1 MEFQRVFADERA
13 CTEYLFTSR
22 WPDGFTCPGCGGRR
36 AWQVARRRVVWE
48 CAACH
53 RQTSVTAGT
62 VLHRTHT
69 PLHLWFWAAYLVAT
83 GTPGISALQLQRQLG
98 LSRYET
104 AWMILHKL
112 RRAMVNPD
120 REPLTGAIE
129 VDEAFLGGVAEG
141 RRGRQHG
148 VKPLV
153 VIAVEVRGA
162 GCGRVRMKLIDDASA
177 QTLCGFVTQVAASG
191 SSVHTDGW
199 QGYKRLS
206 RLGYDHQRRSQ
217 LQHLRDGGDP
227 DDILPRVHRVISNLK
242 TWLQGTHHGV
252 SSEQLQVYLDEF
264 TFRFNRRRTPM
275 AAFQTLLGLG
285 STQPPT
291 TYRQISAPHPL
302 PDPTG

>member
-1 MEFQRVFADERA
+1 MPRPGFPRTIMEFQRAFADERA
-13 CTEYLFTSR
+13 CTEYLFSSR
-22 WPDGFTCPGCGGRR
+22 WPDGFVCPGCGGRR

-53 RQTSVTAGT
+53 RQTVGDRRHRSAPDAQAAASV
-62 VLHRTHT
+62 VLGGVPGRD
-69 PLHLWFWAAYLVAT
+69 

-177 QTLCGFVTQVAASG
+177 ETLCGFVTLVAASG
-191 SSVHTDGW
+191 SIVHTDGW

-206 RLGYDHQRRSQ
+206 RLGYDHHPRSQ

-227 DDILPRVHRVISNLK
+227 DDVLPRVHRVIS
-242 TWLQGTHHGV
+242 TSRPGC
-252 SSEQLQVYLDEF
+252 
-264 TFRFNRRRTPM
+264 R
-275 AAFQTLLGLG
+275 A
-285 STQPPT
+285 PT
-291 TYRQISAPHPL
+291 TA
-302 PDPTG
+302 